1 MFERPGRS
9 FLEAVG
15 LALQIM
21 VFIGLLMGDFF
32 LITWLETNGYEIWA
46 YVTCAFSLFVFL
58 VWALWREVF

>member
-9 FLEAVG
+9 FFEAVG

-21 VFIGLLMGDFF
+21 VFLGLLMGDFF

-46 YVTCAFSLFVFL
+46 YVTCAFFFFFFL
-58 VWALWREVF
+58 VWALWR

>member
-1 MFERPGRS
+1 MVDKGGFTMFERPGRS

-32 LITWLETNGYEIWA
+32 LIT
-46 YVTCAFSLFVFL
+46 
-58 VWALWREVF
+58 